1 MRKREREQESKRKRK
16 RNEKEKVLKNLGS
29 DKKKKKTS
37 YPSRADPP
45 AAPVVRVRPQ
55 QVAHGALVG
64 HLLDPVQGAD
74 VVERVE
80 GRGEPPVEAEDGV
93 VDRRGQRQVVEEVR
107 EVLPDVGVAVL
118 AQALVVE
125 AVDLRDLPRLVVAA
139 QDSHAVAVPHLERDE
154 QRRRLDRVVAAVDVV
169 AHEEVVRVG
178 GRAPDAEELEEVLLV
193 GWCYKRG
200 GGREG
205 EVSELEKRV
214 RGERE
219 E

>member
-1 MRKREREQESKRKRK
+1 M
-16 RNEKEKVLKNLGS
+16 
-29 DKKKKKTS
+29 
-37 YPSRADPP
+37 
-45 AAPVVRVRPQ
+45 
-55 QVAHGALVG
+55 
-64 HLLDPVQGAD
+64 
-74 VVERVE
+74 VERVE
-80 GRGEPPVEAEDGV
+80 RRREPAVQAEDRV
-93 VDRRGQRQVVEEVR
+93 VDGRGQRQVVEEVG